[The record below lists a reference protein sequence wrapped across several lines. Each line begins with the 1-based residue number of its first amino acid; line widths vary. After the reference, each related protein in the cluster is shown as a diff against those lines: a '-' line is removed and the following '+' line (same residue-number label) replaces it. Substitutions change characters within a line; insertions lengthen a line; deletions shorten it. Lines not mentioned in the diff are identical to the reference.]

1 MVLGEVFHPR
11 SKLAGYSTEI
21 IYLQEDSFQR
31 LIHEKVRL
39 IPSYC
44 HRIRKKTS
52 YGESFDN
59 SFPAIVKQQLEKED
73 FELQEAFPKAPC
85 ASTNRGFFAIQ
96 LRPSVL

>member
-73 FELQEAFPKAPC
+73 FDCGKPSPKLPAH
-85 ASTNRGFFAIQ
+85 
-96 LRPSVL
+96 LRKEVYFTI